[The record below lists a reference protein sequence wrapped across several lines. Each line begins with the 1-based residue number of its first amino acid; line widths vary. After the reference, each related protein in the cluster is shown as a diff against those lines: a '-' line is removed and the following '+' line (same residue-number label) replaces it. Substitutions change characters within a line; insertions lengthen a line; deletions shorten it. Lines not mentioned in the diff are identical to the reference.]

1 MELLVILYEELRFLV
16 GELAQARGR
25 IKRRPLDAEFDVIDQ
40 PRNLLCV
47 LVLDTALPDLLLQ
60 AVEPLHE
67 LRGKAENGVAVVQL
81 LCVVP
86 RRSCDG
92 DAHMGCLV
100 PELLAPLGIN
110 LVHDFLLAAVRDVP
124 AHNFL
129 AVDLVLVGRNVAAL
143 AAHAVAVRLMNEA
156 LVQFLDFH
164 LTHGRPPAGSAAV

>member
-1 MELLVILYEELRFLV
+1 M
-16 GELAQARGR
+16 
-25 IKRRPLDAEFDVIDQ
+25 
-40 PRNLLCV
+40 
-47 LVLDTALPDLLLQ
+47 LLQ

-164 LTHGRPPAGSAAV
+164 LTHGSPPAGSAAV